1 MKSTMMSS
9 PLLLNS
15 ILERARTLFPDV
27 EIVSI
32 EPDGRRRSYAYRDLH
47 RRSRQLAAALQEAG
61 VAKGDRVATLMWNGH
76 AHLEAYFGI
85 PMTGAVV
92 HTLNLRLHPDE
103 LAYIV
108 NHAQDRYLIVE
119 AVLLDLFEQIRPK
132 VNFERVFVVDYG
144 SGMLPQGGELY
155 EDLLAAMGGEPR
167 AADLAEE
174 DAAAL
179 CYTSGTTGRP
189 KGVLYS
195 HRAIALHSLAIS
207 LPDQLNFSHK
217 DTVLPIV
224 PMFHVNSWGFPYA
237 AAMNGSKLV
246 LPGPRLQPT
255 ALLDLLQ
262 NEQVTIAGAVPTVW
276 MAVLNALE
284 SNPGRGK
291 LVRDLRLIVGGSAAP
306 ESMFRRFDAIGVRVI
321 QAWGMTETTPVG
333 TACNLKPHM
342 QGWPEDQRYAQRAKQ
357 GLPLPFIE
365 TRTVGDAGEAARD
378 GLTAGELQVRGP
390 WIAGSYYAL
399 DQADKWTADGWFR
412 TGDVGTIDGE
422 GYLKITDRLKDLI
435 KSGGEWISSVD
446 LENALVAHESVRE
459 AAVIAVAH
467 SKWQERPVALI
478 VLKPGLAVE
487 ASELR
492 AFLERL
498 FPRWHV
504 PDAFIFVDELAHTS
518 TGKLLKSKLR
528 EQFGNCLGER
538 S

>member
-1 MKSTMMSS
+1 MMSS

-15 ILERARTLFPDV
+15 ILERAGTLFPDV

-32 EPDGRRRSYAYRDLH
+32 QPDGRRHSYTYRDLR
-47 RRSRQLAAALQEAG
+47 RRSRKLAAALQAAG
-61 VAKGDRVATLMWNGH
+61 VTKGDRVATLMWNGH
-76 AHLEAYFGI
+76 VHLEAYFGI
-85 PMTGAVV
+85 PMTGAAV

-108 NHAQDRYLIVE
+108 NHAEDRYLIVE
-119 AVLLDLFEQIRPK
+119 AVLLELFEQIRPK

-144 SGMLPQGGELY
+144 SGSLPQGGELY
-155 EDLLAAMGGEPR
+155 EDLLEQARGEPNP
-167 AADLAEE
+167 ADLEEE

-207 LPDQLNFSHK
+207 LPDQLNFSYK
-217 DTVLPIV
+217 DTILPIV

-246 LPGPRLQPT
+246 LPGPKLQPI

-276 MAVLNALE
+276 MAVLNVLE
-284 SNPGRGK
+284 SNPGRWK
-291 LVRDLRLIVGGSAAP
+291 LLSDLRLIVGGSAVP
-306 ESMFRRFDAIGVRVI
+306 ESMFRRFDSIGVHVL
-321 QAWGMTETTPVG
+321 QAWGMTEATPVG

-342 QGWPEDQRYAQRAKQ
+342 QGWPEEQRYAQRAKQ

-378 GLTAGELQVRGP
+378 GVTAGELQVRGP
-390 WIAGSYYAL
+390 WIAGSYYGL
-399 DQADKWTADGWFR
+399 DQADKWTVDGWFR
-412 TGDVGTIDGE
+412 TGDVGTIDAE

-459 AAVIAVAH
+459 AAVIAVPH
-467 SKWQERPVALI
+467 IKWQERPVALI
-478 VLKPGLAVE
+478 VLKDGLAVD

-504 PDAFIFVDELAHTS
+504 PDAFIFVNELAHTS

-528 EQFGNCLGER
+528 EQFRNCLGEH